1 MALFDKD
8 LFDRQI
14 RTFGE
19 NEVKQLCS
27 SSVGI
32 INLAQSFGSEVGK
45 NLVLS
50 GVKNIYLLDNYN
62 IVNKDV
68 DYGFYYKSTDL
79 NKSRNKIIKNKLS
92 ELNPYCNIEIVPD
105 LTSLKDK
112 CNVIVGLNLEKSL
125 ILEVSDFCRN
135 NNIKLVIGVCYNTNG
150 FVFVDAINFTSTDP
164 IGENHQTLLI
174 TEINNDI
181 VILSKDT
188 PHDFGDDDNVELFNL
203 KGVNVENLEDLYK
216 ISVINKNSFKL
227 VNKLSNITNQGFLLQ
242 SGNCRYVP
250 KVKQFIHQPFNL
262 DVSMIEGF
270 NQENDLKIINDLL
283 DHLLDKENHQL
294 IPVISVLGSLVSNEV
309 LKLLMN
315 KYTPINQFM
324 VYNDDSLNKI
334 YNDLDLTKIYEDN
347 ILVVGSGAI
356 GCELLKNLVS
366 IGVGKEGLLT
376 VTDPDHIEK
385 SNLSRQFL
393 FRNEDISKSKS
404 KVACY
409 RAKEFAKDG
418 KLNYS
423 ALNKKVSNDDLK
435 FVDELF
441 KNNNIVFNA
450 LDNNVARRF
459 VDSQCF
465 KNNLPLFES
474 GTMGMKGNTQ
484 PVIPFLTET
493 YSNSNDVSDEREFPI
508 CTIKNF
514 PSIIQ
519 HTIHWARD
527 HFDIFSRMPQ
537 TFTKFRDD
545 LNFVDKLSS
554 IEKEQCIND
563 IKTFVMYNPQNW
575 KDCVR
580 WSLDFYYEN
589 YRNNI
594 LQLLHCFPKDHKND
608 DGSDFWSKGRTAP
621 EPLVFNFSENQMM
634 VIEGFSRIMMNL
646 LNIKDTFTREEL
658 YEWLKVINSNYPEYV
673 VQDKKIAKN
682 DEELKLLK
690 EEVDKDS
697 LNNDNYKDYHKL
709 FNRDFIN
716 QEFEKDDDHNFHVMF
731 ITGASN
737 SRAENYKIEPVS
749 FDMTKGIVGRI
760 IPAIATTTSMVAGLI
775 TIEYLKYKTGLNKLE
790 DYKSWF
796 VNLAINTFVAGEPI
810 KMTNIKIKDK
820 EFNGW
825 TKFEENNNLTLKEF
839 IKKWSV
845 NLEEEINMVVYG
857 SSILYSD
864 FTGDDNLEK
873 YLVDIMEEFEV
884 DLYNQTVELYVSS
897 DINDDLPVI
906 NVFFK

>member
-68 DYGFYYKSTDL
+68 DYGYYYKSTDL

-92 ELNPYCNIEIVPD
+92 ELNPYCNIEIVNE
-105 LTSLKDK
+105 LTSLKNK

-125 ILEVSDFCRN
+125 ILEVSEFCRN
-135 NNIKLVIGVCYNTNG
+135 NNIKLVIGVSYNSNG

-174 TEINNDI
+174 TEMINDTI
-181 VILSKDT
+181 ILSKDT
-188 PHDFGDDDNVELFNL
+188 PHDYGDDDSIELFNL
-203 KGVNVENLEDLYK
+203 KGVNVEKLEDIYK
-216 ISVINKNSFKL
+216 IKVINKTSFKL
-227 VNKLSNITNQGFLLQ
+227 CNVNVNDISLQ
-242 SGNCRYVP
+242 SGNCRYIP
-250 KVKQFIHQPFNL
+250 KVKEFVHKPFNL
-262 DVSMIEGF
+262 DISMIEGF
-270 NQENDLKIINDLL
+270 NQENDIKTINNIL
-283 DHLLDKENHQL
+283 DNLLDKENHQF

-315 KYTPINQFM
+315 KYTPITQFM
-324 VYNDDSLNKI
+324 VYNDESLNKI
-334 YNDLDLTKIYEDN
+334 YKDLDLTKIYEDN
-347 ILVVGSGAI
+347 VLIVGSGAI

-418 KLNYS
+418 KLNYR
-423 ALNKKVSNDDLK
+423 ALINKVSSDDMK

-465 KNNLPLFES
+465 KYNLPLFES

-493 YSNSNDVSDEREFPI
+493 YSNSNDVSDERDFPI

-527 HFDIFSRMPQ
+527 HFEIFTRMPQ
-537 TFTKFRDD
+537 TFIKFRDD
-545 LNFVDKLSS
+545 INFVEKLSS

-563 IKTFVMYNPQNW
+563 IKTFVKYNPKNW
-575 KDCVR
+575 KDCVK

-594 LQLLHCFPKDHKND
+594 LQLLNTFPKNHKND

-621 EPLVFNFSENQMM
+621 DPLNFSFSENQMR

-646 LNIKDTFTREEL
+646 LNITDIYTKKEL
-658 YEWLKVINSNYPEYV
+658 YEYLKMINDNYPEYV
-673 VQDKKIAKN
+673 IQDKKIAKD
-682 DEELKLLK
+682 DEELKLLNQEK
-690 EEVDKDS
+690 YN
-697 LNNDNYKDYHKL
+697 NNDNDNYNYKEFHKL
-709 FNRDFIN
+709 FKRNFVV
-716 QEFEKDDDHNFHVMF
+716 QEFEKDNDNNYHVMF

-737 SRAENYKIEPVS
+737 SRAENYKIEPIS
-749 FDMTKGIVGRI
+749 YNMTKGIVGRI
-760 IPAIATTTSMVAGLI
+760 IPAIATTTSIVAGLI
-775 TIEYLKYKTGLNKLE
+775 TIEYLKYKSGLNKLE

-796 VNLAINTFVAGEPI
+796 VNLAINTMVDGEPI
-810 KMTNIKIKDK
+810 KIKNIKIKDK

-825 TKFEENNNLTLKEF
+825 TKFEENNNLTLKDF
-839 IKKWSV
+839 IDKWSEI
-845 NLEEEINMVVYG
+845 LKEEINMVVYG
-857 SSILYSD
+857 SSILYSE

-873 YLVDIMEEFEV
+873 YLVDIMQEFEI
-884 DLYNQTVELYVSS
+884 DLYNQKVELFVSS
-897 DINDDLPVI
+897 DENDDLPII
-906 NVFFK
+906 NVSL